1 MRWKRLYG
9 AAMRKGHAALVAV
22 LRDADL
28 RPALGDMRTTT
39 LLLHGELDPLIAA
52 EKIETQ
58 AEIITCARHQLLPTG
73 HFQPVEAPE
82 AFAKTLIRFMAQ

>member
-9 AAMRKGHAALVAV
+9 AAMRKGDAALVAV

-28 RPALGDMRTTT
+28 RPALGDKRTTT
-39 LLLHGELDPLIAA
+39 LLLHGELDPLITA

-58 AEIITCARHQLLPTG
+58 AQSITGAKRQPLPTG
-73 HFQPVEAPE
+73 HFPPVEAPE
-82 AFAKTLIRFMAQ
+82 AFAKALIRFMAQ